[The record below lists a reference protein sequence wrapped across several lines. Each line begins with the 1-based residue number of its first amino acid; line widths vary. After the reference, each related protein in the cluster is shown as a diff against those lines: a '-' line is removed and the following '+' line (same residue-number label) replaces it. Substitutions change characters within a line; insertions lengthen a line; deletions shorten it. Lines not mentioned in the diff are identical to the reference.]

1 MDGAVQKILGCFL
14 SGNRIQGTAFLK
26 ETDKPQEHLLSRSRY
41 SKHCLRT
48 YIQTSPISFSA
59 CNKGNRRRL
68 HAGNSKHC

>member
-14 SGNRIQGTAFLK
+14 SGNRIQGTAFLE

-48 YIQTSPISFSA
+48 DISYFLF
-59 CNKGNRRRL
+59 RV
-68 HAGNSKHC
+68 